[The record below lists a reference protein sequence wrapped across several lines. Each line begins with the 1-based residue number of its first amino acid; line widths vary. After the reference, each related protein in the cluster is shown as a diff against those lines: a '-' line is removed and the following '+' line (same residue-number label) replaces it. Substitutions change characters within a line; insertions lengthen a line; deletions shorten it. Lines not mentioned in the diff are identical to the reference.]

1 MQYDSYA
8 EDARDKMFHISQM
21 LGSAI
26 WFSGLADEAATEDD
40 GDLFY
45 YFCSLLQILA
55 CSDDPGLHI
64 FSYGSLRD
72 AYSTYDESAAY
83 FRGRGSREQN
93 LDWVVESA
101 ARMVLF
107 VDDSPRDERISIVHS
122 LASEAGYA
130 IPDAMEIVD
139 KLMHE
144 LDAPFDSCEE
154 DGKDMDRIVPGFFLF
169 LEKFRM
175 FYAIECETEMDNV
188 KALEKATER
197 ISLFILE
204 NASDMLRCL
213 RESEDM

>member
-169 LEKFRM
+169 RSGRDHQSYRRWKFNHQFVRRLRGNL
-175 FYAIECETEMDNV
+175 IERHSHVDRSE
-188 KALEKATER
+188 
-197 ISLFILE
+197 
-204 NASDMLRCL
+204 LRN
-213 RESEDM
+213 RFRRHYFS